1 MRELVLEFQHRSG
14 MADINKL
21 IAIIEIVFGMLVK
34 ECNMTIDDEFL
45 NKYRRGIIN
54 LLMMTLHNSI
64 VTKQHFVW
72 DQTVIFIK

>member
-1 MRELVLEFQHRSG
+1 MKELVLEFQHRSG

-21 IAIIEIVFGMLVK
+21 VAIIEIVFGMLVK
-34 ECNMTIDDEFL
+34 EYNMTIDDEFL
-45 NKYRRGIIN
+45 NKYRREIIN

-72 DQTVIFIK
+72 D

>member
-21 IAIIEIVFGMLVK
+21 VAIIEIVFSMLVK
-34 ECNMTIDDEFL
+34 EYNMTIDDEFL
-45 NKYRRGIIN
+45 NKYCRGIIN

-64 VTKQHFVW
+64 VTKQYFVW
-72 DQTVIFIK
+72 D

>member
-21 IAIIEIVFGMLVK
+21 VAIIEIVFGMLVK
-34 ECNMTIDDEFL
+34 EYNMTIDDEFL

-54 LLMMTLHNSI
+54 LLMITLHNSI

-72 DQTVIFIK
+72 D

>member
-21 IAIIEIVFGMLVK
+21 VAIIEIVFCMLVEK
-34 ECNMTIDDEFL
+34 CNMTIDDEFL
-45 NKYRRGIIN
+45 NKYRREIIN
-54 LLMMTLHNSI
+54 LLMITLHNSI

-72 DQTVIFIK
+72 D